1 MSFDRIV
8 SFNFSDD
15 PGKML
20 NESRMISAS
29 SDQFASSKRPLS
41 SGYYVNKASMLRTNK
56 MRPESAT
63 VPNIPSG
70 LNNFTNRPIN
80 VVGNKKTV
88 KRVKKK
94 SKKR

>member
-8 SFNFSDD
+8 SFDFSDD

-20 NESRMISAS
+20 NESRMISAN

-41 SGYYVNKASMLRTNK
+41 SGYYVNKASVLRMNK
-56 MRPESAT
+56 MRPESAI
-63 VPNIPSG
+63 VPNTPDG
-70 LNNFTNRPIN
+70 LNNFSNRPITG
-80 VVGNKKTV
+80 VGTKKSV

-94 SKKR
+94 SKKK

>member
-1 MSFDRIV
+1 
-8 SFNFSDD
+8 
-15 PGKML
+15 
-20 NESRMISAS
+20 
-29 SDQFASSKRPLS
+29 
-41 SGYYVNKASMLRTNK
+41 

-70 LNNFTNRPIN
+70 LNNFTNRPIS

>member
-1 MSFDRIV
+1 
-8 SFNFSDD
+8 
-15 PGKML
+15 ML

-41 SGYYVNKASMLRTNK
+41 SGYYVNKASMLRLNK
-56 MRPESAT
+56 MRPESAA
-63 VPNIPSG
+63 VPNTPDG
-70 LNNFTNRPIN
+70 LNSFPSRPISA
-80 VVGNKKTV
+80 VGNKKTA